1 MWRIR
6 HLMNSFDVFVIR
18 LFVIRY
24 SLFVS
29 LYVNKISVE
38 LIINKLNHPTKK
50 FLNPEYSLLLYRIL
64 VSMKTV
70 TGSYFKG
77 WESKRRCLGIGF
89 VSKVNLT
96 NVHVRI
102 VCLCSYQIYVQIGF
116 MYLWTLY
123 EYSIEDV
130 SQTLIKTHK

>member
-102 VCLCSYQIYVQIGF
+102 VCLCSYKIYVQIGF